1 MADDVDRDA
10 ERSKLECTKKKL
22 CFIHFKNVSQSL
34 TPILGT
40 GLRKFVTCSK
50 RWAALD
56 WEKAGLCLQSY
67 KVFAEEE
74 YCKLFY
80 YAHERCYKRICDENK
95 LQKIEEKFSSNK
107 NLRY

>member
-22 CFIHFKNVSQSL
+22 CFIHFKDVSQSL
-34 TPILGT
+34 TPISGT
-40 GLRKFVTCSK
+40 GLRMFVTCSK

-74 YCKLFY
+74 YCKYFIMLMNDVTNESVTKISFRKSKKNS
-80 YAHERCYKRICDENK
+80 ARIK
-95 LQKIEEKFSSNK
+95 T
-107 NLRY
+107 